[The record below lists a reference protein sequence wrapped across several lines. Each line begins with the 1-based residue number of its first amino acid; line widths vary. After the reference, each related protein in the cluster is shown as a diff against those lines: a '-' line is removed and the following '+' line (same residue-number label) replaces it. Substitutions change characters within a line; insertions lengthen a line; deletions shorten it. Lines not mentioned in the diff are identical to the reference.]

1 MAELTLCSEYEFF
14 VSHTKGKKSSKSSK
28 RLEMTKNTILKES
41 DFALK
46 CVLRFEKP
54 IIQSPYN
61 QMFIVIYLILNF
73 NLCILYN
80 VCIFKSCTL

>member
-1 MAELTLCSEYEFF
+1 
-14 VSHTKGKKSSKSSK
+14 
-28 RLEMTKNTILKES
+28 MTKNTILKES

-46 CVLRFEKP
+46 RVLRFEKP
-54 IIQSPYN
+54 IIQSLYN

-80 VCIFKSCTL
+80 VF